1 MLIKISIIEIFFDLE
16 KGKIKKANNNAKPKW
31 IALAGKPLN
40 IPMLNQK
47 GNGDAYQSWNNDQII
62 AIAPTIFKCNP
73 VRFLVGDK
81 SSLILL
87 STLMLVFWFI
97 YEGYFT
103 TKKRPNKYIGPFLI

>member
-1 MLIKISIIEIFFDLE
+1 MRISNPEIFFPRVI
-16 KGKIKKANNNAKPKW
+16 GKIKKVNAKAKPKCM
-31 IALAGKPLN
+31 ALAGRPLN
-40 IPMLNQK
+40 IPKFNQK
-47 GNGDAYQSWNNDQII
+47 GNGEAYQSWNNDQII

-87 STLMLVFWFI
+87 STFVVVFWFI